1 MIIQSNYRKSSF
13 LIIMKTRRRKK
24 DKESLYKGVKI
35 KPVHTA
41 IWIA

>member
-13 LIIMKTRRRKK
+13 LIIMKTRRKK

-41 IWIA
+41 IWIE